1 MHIQIRYESASTRI
15 TSPSVRSSFPPT
27 PRRHFL
33 ASTEYHPAW
42 SENMLANREA
52 TVTIGSEK
60 ISVNTTLLTGKEAES
75 AFERFVE
82 YNPT

>member
-1 MHIQIRYESASTRI
+1 
-15 TSPSVRSSFPPT
+15 
-27 PRRHFL
+27 
-33 ASTEYHPAW
+33 
-42 SENMLANREA
+42 MLANREA